1 MNELWSKLN
10 GIINKYRIN
19 AIFNIG
25 EGYASSTEVE
35 NAQIQEIEKLLKQL
49 SHYRSVALFGVGG
62 YEEYVG
68 KYIKRYQNI
77 TYMIDNYTTGEKE
90 GIPIINLNDSE
101 LLETIEAIVITSWNY
116 HELFI
121 EELKKVKYQGKIID
135 IPGYVLNKFPD
146 IERPIYE
153 YKVKNGRL
161 SYVEINE
168 LEIQYYSTKEKT
180 KKYEILKKIIYALFM
195 IKDFLYAEKY
205 IYQMEKD
212 FAEFDEDKKYRLA
225 IEESKQI
232 LKSCVKQKGE
242 DVLFVHIIDSL
253 SNELIDEMEWLR
265 KISEKSIRIKNIIL
279 QYPVTHYAI
288 NTIFTGKTP
297 FEIERQ
303 GEEVFWN
310 ESIFLKYLKKHHYS
324 INIASGIRHIMDET
338 KEINTNVKKQYPYF
352 TITEAMFEGLS
363 LWEQNKNKNIIVIHS
378 CGEIHSSF
386 YRTGNNDKLINCK
399 NMTSAAQFRKQFT
412 AAVKYVD
419 EQLEY
424 YNYFYRQTE
433 MPMIFMGDHGI
444 SIDYEINAFLGTK
457 RDMSRGLK
465 ELLNPAFV
473 IHGSN
478 IEIKERNQLISFK
491 KIPQIIMGVLIGKI
505 NIEELE
511 EDFIELQFLPGYN
524 EDYCKKFMERG
535 MWGMYEGFRG
545 LRTKKE
551 VYLVSAT
558 GKEIYYRPEEGS
570 TQNLIDN
577 SRYLRRIEKFR
588 EWAKSNTFPMDI
600 FKMEKYKKHL
610 QLLKQ
615 YDTDGY
621 QIIVE
626 QLSR

>member
-205 IYQMEKD
+205 IKW
-212 FAEFDEDKKYRLA
+212 KK
-225 IEESKQI
+225 I
-232 LKSCVKQKGE
+232 LLNLMK
-242 DVLFVHIIDSL
+242 
-253 SNELIDEMEWLR
+253 
-265 KISEKSIRIKNIIL
+265 IKNI
-279 QYPVTHYAI
+279 
-288 NTIFTGKTP
+288 
-297 FEIERQ
+297 
-303 GEEVFWN
+303 
-310 ESIFLKYLKKHHYS
+310 
-324 INIASGIRHIMDET
+324 D
-338 KEINTNVKKQYPYF
+338 
-352 TITEAMFEGLS
+352 
-363 LWEQNKNKNIIVIHS
+363 
-378 CGEIHSSF
+378 
-386 YRTGNNDKLINCK
+386 
-399 NMTSAAQFRKQFT
+399 
-412 AAVKYVD
+412 
-419 EQLEY
+419 
-424 YNYFYRQTE
+424 
-433 MPMIFMGDHGI
+433 
-444 SIDYEINAFLGTK
+444 
-457 RDMSRGLK
+457 
-465 ELLNPAFV
+465 
-473 IHGSN
+473 
-478 IEIKERNQLISFK
+478 
-491 KIPQIIMGVLIGKI
+491 
-505 NIEELE
+505 
-511 EDFIELQFLPGYN
+511 
-524 EDYCKKFMERG
+524 
-535 MWGMYEGFRG
+535 
-545 LRTKKE
+545 
-551 VYLVSAT
+551 
-558 GKEIYYRPEEGS
+558 
-570 TQNLIDN
+570 
-577 SRYLRRIEKFR
+577 
-588 EWAKSNTFPMDI
+588 
-600 FKMEKYKKHL
+600 
-610 QLLKQ
+610 
-615 YDTDGY
+615 
-621 QIIVE
+621 
-626 QLSR
+626 